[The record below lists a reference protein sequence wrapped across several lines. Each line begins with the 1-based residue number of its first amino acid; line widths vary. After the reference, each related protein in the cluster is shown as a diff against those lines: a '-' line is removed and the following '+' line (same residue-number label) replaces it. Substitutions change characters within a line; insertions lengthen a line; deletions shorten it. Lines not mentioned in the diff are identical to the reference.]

1 MLDDTGTQL
10 YTPQVVEQKKPNVK
24 QEFQTIEEA
33 FQFYNAYARECGF
46 SARMSTSKRKKG
58 TNELI
63 WKQFVCFK
71 EGETNEHYQKKEKH
85 TVQRSGE
92 RNRGLVRVGCKAKMT
107 VVKSQTGPNWIVSQF
122 VEEHNYAL
130 ATPSKIHL
138 LRSHRVVSAAKR
150 GLSQQLSEAN
160 IPMCQQI
167 RVLEIEADGPQN
179 IGCVEKDIRNYGQRE
194 EKNPTFYFKCE
205 LDEESRLVRCFWA
218 DPFARRSYH
227 FYGDVVVF
235 DTTYNTNKYDMIF
248 APLAGVNHHGQTV
261 IFGCAL
267 LSGEKTEFFIWLFN
281 QLLDVMPRGAPQVI
295 ITDQDPTMTKDIA
308 QVLPSTCHRYCIWH
322 ILNKF
327 AEKINTMVYRDNYH
341 WFKNIICNSET
352 IEEFETSWAEL
363 LKNSNLGDNTWL
375 RQMYEIRNKWVSVY
389 FNHIF
394 NAGMLS
400 SQRAESSHAFFKR
413 YISNKNSLMDF
424 IVCFNRAINHQ
435 RHDELVADHIDVNE
449 QPKLKTMC
457 PMETQMVKIYT
468 KRNFIIFQDEL
479 FESSAYF
486 LSCTFEDDESVFYSV
501 RKANGSCSSRNRQLK
516 YNKLSDSVSC
526 SCRLFNFNGIPC
538 RHILAYFRIKQ
549 VMFLPSEY
557 ILRRWTKSAKIGKV
571 WDNNG

>member
-1 MLDDTGTQL
+1 MSDDTGTQL

-92 RNRGLVRVGCKAKMT
+92 RNQGLVRVGCKVKMT

-122 VEEHNYAL
+122 VEEHNHAL

-138 LRSHRVVSAAKR
+138 LRSYRVVSAAKR
-150 GLSQQLSEAN
+150 GLSQQLSEPN

-167 RVLEIEADGPQN
+167 RVLEIEAGGPQN
-179 IGCVEKDIRNYGQRE
+179 IGCVEKDIRNYGQR
-194 EKNPTFYFKCE
+194 
-205 LDEESRLVRCFWA
+205 
-218 DPFARRSYH
+218 
-227 FYGDVVVF
+227 
-235 DTTYNTNKYDMIF
+235 
-248 APLAGVNHHGQTV
+248 
-261 IFGCAL
+261 
-267 LSGEKTEFFIWLFN
+267 
-281 QLLDVMPRGAPQVI
+281 VI
-295 ITDQDPTMTKDIA
+295 ITDQDPAMTKAIA
-308 QVLPSTCHRYCIWH
+308 QVLPSTCHRYYIWH

-375 RQMYEIRNKWVSVY
+375 RQMYEIRNKWVAVY

-413 YISNKNSLMDF
+413 IKFTWCKKIVIVISWKL
-424 IVCFNRAINHQ
+424 C
-435 RHDELVADHIDVNE
+435 DH
-449 QPKLKTMC
+449 
-457 PMETQMVKIYT
+457 
-468 KRNFIIFQDEL
+468 
-479 FESSAYF
+479 
-486 LSCTFEDDESVFYSV
+486 ED
-501 RKANGSCSSRNRQLK
+501 
-516 YNKLSDSVSC
+516 
-526 SCRLFNFNGIPC
+526 
-538 RHILAYFRIKQ
+538 
-549 VMFLPSEY
+549 
-557 ILRRWTKSAKIGKV
+557 
-571 WDNNG
+571 